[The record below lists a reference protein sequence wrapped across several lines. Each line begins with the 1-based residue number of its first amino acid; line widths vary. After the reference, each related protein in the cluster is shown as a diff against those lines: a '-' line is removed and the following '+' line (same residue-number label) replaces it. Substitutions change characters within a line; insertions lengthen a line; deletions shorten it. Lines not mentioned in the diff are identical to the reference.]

1 MVNTRNLEEAYLA
14 SVYRQLLEKQEEY
27 QQLLQETSAYG
38 RDSLQT
44 MSEDIRINF
53 ESYLDNLDTY
63 SLIEMKNR
71 EIDQLNL
78 KIQSANET
86 LKKIERL
93 LMSPYFGKIE
103 IDFLE
108 EEAQGKNSHE
118 AFYIGTA
125 NLPMMKMKPWFMI
138 GVRRLLLF
146 L

>member
-86 LKKIERL
+86 LKK
-93 LMSPYFGKIE
+93 SNGY
-103 IDFLE
+103 
-108 EEAQGKNSHE
+108 
-118 AFYIGTA
+118 
-125 NLPMMKMKPWFMI
+125 
-138 GVRRLLLF
+138 
-146 L
+146 

>member
-38 RDSLQT
+38 LDSLQT

-86 LKKIERL
+86 
-93 LMSPYFGKIE
+93 
-103 IDFLE
+103 
-108 EEAQGKNSHE
+108 
-118 AFYIGTA
+118 
-125 NLPMMKMKPWFMI
+125 
-138 GVRRLLLF
+138 
-146 L
+146 